1 MVKVY
6 TARYTYGDFDI
17 DGLECCN
24 HELVKKSD
32 FDKLATAAKA
42 ITRWIGLEAT
52 REHNPEHCVVK
63 LAEVLA
69 EMGIEG

>member
-6 TARYTYGDFDI
+6 KVPLLYVMPNNELGD
-17 DGLECCN
+17 E
-24 HELVKKSD
+24 VVRKAD